1 MGFRQDI
8 NGLRAFAVIGVV
20 LFHFNETLLPG
31 GFAGVDVFFVIS
43 GFLMTSIIVR
53 GLERGDFSTLNFY
66 MARANRI
73 VPALAVLCLVLL
85 IFGYFFLLS
94 MDYKTLGRDVATSMF
109 FVSNIMFGMRKGY
122 FEFGDNFLL
131 HTWSLSAEWQF
142 YLIYPLVLVVLSRFM
157 SLQSLKKTLVGLCFL
172 GFLFGM
178 YASVKWPTASYF
190 LLGARAWEMLLGGL
204 AFLYPLSLSKNRKRY
219 FELFGLLLV
228 LGSYLLI
235 SSKDL
240 WPGYLALVP
249 TLGTA
254 MVIAASRNEGS
265 ILSSKIFQKL
275 GLWSYSIYLW
285 HWPVA
290 VSFSYY
296 DIPQRFI
303 SIGILISLIL
313 GYLSYSLIETRR
325 FKFKFNLKPVAGYA
339 SMLLLFGAVGAYVFQ
354 TQGIASRNDLSSNSL
369 IQGGTDDDFRIHE
382 GLSLINTDED
392 YDYLLLGD
400 SNANHFVRGIRA
412 SGTKVKLSWWGSCL
426 SYPNVVNKIDGFF
439 PNWKE
444 TCHANHQLGMDE
456 SKIVILAQSYKKPE
470 TDQFECFQ
478 VDCDLSGDYL
488 VDLEM
493 LTHSLIRKYDKNTQL
508 AIIGELPKP
517 NNAKLMRCLRTAS
530 LLSLEMDCATE
541 TEVLEIVNRVNT
553 VLFRAAAEYDNVIFI
568 DPAPVMC
575 RATECNYVVDGKSLF
590 YTDGEHL
597 SGFGSELVWRY
608 VLERVKHLSTKKMV
622 WTNPI
627 EQFYQYSSDSHS

>member
-1 MGFRQDI
+1 M
-8 NGLRAFAVIGVV
+8 
-20 LFHFNETLLPG
+20 
-31 GFAGVDVFFVIS
+31 FFVIS

-157 SLQSLKKTLVGLCFL
+157 SLKSLKKTLVVLCFL
-172 GFLFGM
+172 GFLFGI

-354 TQGIASRNDLSSNSL
+354 TQGIASRNDLSSNM
-369 IQGGTDDDFRIHE
+369 IGKDE
-382 GLSLINTDED
+382 G
-392 YDYLLLGD
+392 
-400 SNANHFVRGIRA
+400 
-412 SGTKVKLSWWGSCL
+412 
-426 SYPNVVNKIDGFF
+426 
-439 PNWKE
+439 
-444 TCHANHQLGMDE
+444 
-456 SKIVILAQSYKKPE
+456 
-470 TDQFECFQ
+470 
-478 VDCDLSGDYL
+478 
-488 VDLEM
+488 
-493 LTHSLIRKYDKNTQL
+493 
-508 AIIGELPKP
+508 IG
-517 NNAKLMRCLRTAS
+517 N
-530 LLSLEMDCATE
+530 
-541 TEVLEIVNRVNT
+541 
-553 VLFRAAAEYDNVIFI
+553 
-568 DPAPVMC
+568 
-575 RATECNYVVDGKSLF
+575 
-590 YTDGEHL
+590 
-597 SGFGSELVWRY
+597 
-608 VLERVKHLSTKKMV
+608 
-622 WTNPI
+622 
-627 EQFYQYSSDSHS
+627 